1 MGKIPCMTEK
11 KDDSAFKKQLDDHYQ
26 WPSKYLFKFIVPSGN
41 ENQFKEIL
49 PGEELRFRSSKGGK
63 YTSISAEVVM
73 NSSEEVM
80 DIYRKAYLI
89 EGVISL

>member
-1 MGKIPCMTEK
+1 MSDK

-26 WPSKYLFKFIVPSGN
+26 WPSKYLFKFIVPSGR
-41 ENQFKEIL
+41 EGQFEDIF
-49 PGEELRFRSSKGGK
+49 PGEALKFRYSKGGK
-63 YTSISAEVVM
+63 YISISADVVM

-80 DIYRKAYLI
+80 DIYRKAYEI

>member
-1 MGKIPCMTEK
+1 MSDK

-26 WPSKYLFKFIVPSGN
+26 WPSKYLFKFIVPSGR
-41 ENQFKEIL
+41 EGQFEDIF
-49 PGEELRFRSSKGGK
+49 PGEALKFRSSKGGK
-63 YTSISAEVVM
+63 YISISGDVVM

-80 DIYRKAYLI
+80 DIYRKAYEI